1 MESDALLVF
10 KDGRRK
16 LMRVK
21 DKVQRILVPE
31 LPDPLIVRPIDEAMP
46 LHEPEHPVFTHRTF
60 DRRGPHMFVE
70 ANHGLEC

>member
-60 DRRGPHMFVE
+60 RRQNQLLFYE
-70 ANHGLEC
+70 E